1 MGMSF
6 NENDVNREQDGRF
19 GEKVGSA
26 PTFSLPDQRP
36 QAEEGEW
43 VKSAWGGAA
52 FIRPPVETPYSAP
65 GVESISVYEDDT
77 EANQQF
83 DVVRNEARDNEY
95 YSERDTRAD
104 MVTRMQARM
113 LLWRGNIG
121 KHYRQD
127 AIDAAAYGRQEG
139 GITINP
145 RAALLGA
152 TIENELSRNRGR
164 LRSLGGT
171 TVQHS
176 QETFGILDTKAGER
190 YSFEDVHLV
199 ATAATDIDDKRA
211 AFSEEMR
218 EEMRDLYKAWFD
230 REDEVSAKAVSRSV
244 RENGVRGTTELLQ
257 R

>member
-1 MGMSF
+1 MSF

-36 QAEEGEW
+36 AQAEDGQS
-43 VKSAWGGAA
+43 VWGGVH
-52 FIRPPVETPYSAP
+52 FPREPVVTPYSPPA
-65 GVESISVYEDDT
+65 VESISVYEDDT

-83 DVVRNEARDNEY
+83 DVVRNEVRDYEF
-95 YSERDTRAD
+95 YSERTTGVDI
-104 MVTRMQARM
+104 MTRMQARM
-113 LLWRGNIG
+113 LLWRGNID

-152 TIENELSRNRGR
+152 TIENELSRNRGM

-171 TVQHS
+171 TVQRS

-211 AFSEEMR
+211 AFSAEMR
-218 EEMRDLYKAWFD
+218 EEMRDLYKAWFA

-257 R
+257 N